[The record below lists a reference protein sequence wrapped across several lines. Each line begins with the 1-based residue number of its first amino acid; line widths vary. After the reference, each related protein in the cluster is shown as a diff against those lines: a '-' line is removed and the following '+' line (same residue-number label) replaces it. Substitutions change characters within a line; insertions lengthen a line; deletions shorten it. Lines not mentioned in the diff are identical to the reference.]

1 MKRKKAE
8 DAILDI
14 GRRMYERGF
23 VAANDGNISIRLG
36 KDLVLATP
44 SGVSKGFM
52 KRKML
57 VLTDLN
63 GNVIEGG
70 ANGKYKPSSELKM
83 HLRAYK
89 ENSTLVSVCHV
100 HPPFCTAYSVTGL
113 PLNEPV
119 LAEAILNFGEI
130 PVTPYAEL
138 GSDEVPEAIAPYVNT
153 HPGVILGNHGA
164 VTWADDPYKAFYLL
178 ESMEHYAKILLLSD
192 IIVSKSGDAPL
203 TKNHL
208 TNEQIERLIEMRKNF

>member
-14 GRRMYERGF
+14 GRRMYERGY
-23 VAANDGNISIRLG
+23 VASNDGNISIRLG

-57 VLTDLN
+57 LVTDLD
-63 GNVIEGG
+63 GNVIDGG
-70 ANGKYKPSSELKM
+70 ANGKYRPSSELKM
-83 HLRAYK
+83 HLKVYK
-89 ENSTLVSVCHV
+89 ENKDVSSVCHA
-100 HPPFCTAYSVTGL
+100 HPPFCTAYSVVGL

-138 GSDEVPEAIAPYVNT
+138 GSDEVPEVIAPYINT
-153 HPGVILGNHGA
+153 HPGVILGNHGV
-164 VTWADDPYKAFYLL
+164 VTWAKDPYRAFYLL

-192 IIVSKSGDAPL
+192 IIISKSGDLSLSKNRL
-203 TKNHL
+203 TK
-208 TNEQIERLIEMRKNF
+208 EQIERLMEMRKNF